1 MKSYKEWGLPRKII
15 SNVAFWLP
23 VQLIIIILVEYLGL
37 LPSNL
42 IPEKCG
48 FYGIKGGFA
57 NLAYTEGCCMTGL
70 IYTIIGSI
78 LISKVP
84 LGSRKFWIWFAS
96 LYVIYLGLTL
106 FGMMQSEGAWF
117 FEGYGCYILDVWI
130 SPLLWL
136 GELFIAK
143 YIYIRTT
150 HQHEIHPEDGSRI

>member
-1 MKSYKEWGLPRKII
+1 MRNYNDWGLPRKII

-23 VQLIIIILVEYLGL
+23 VQLLIIILVEYLGL

-42 IPEKCG
+42 IPGKRG
-48 FYGIKGGFA
+48 FFGIQGSFA
-57 NLAYTEGCCMTGL
+57 NLAYTGDCCIAGL
-70 IYTIIGSI
+70 TYTIIGSI
-78 LISKVP
+78 MISKVS

-130 SPLLWL
+130 APLLWL
-136 GELFIAK
+136 GELFIAR
-143 YIYIRTT
+143 YICIQAR
-150 HQHEIHPEDGSRI
+150 HKHEIHQENGSKI